1 MELIGKNTLYIN
13 LLLTKFLSFFP
24 FHSIVLIDYNFAE
37 AELTFPPGTE
47 IGDTQCLGILIEND
61 NNAEPSENF
70 LLNLMPA
77 TPLIYIETERKNYTV
92 TILDN
97 DREYIAFSKFLARI
111 VHV

>member
-1 MELIGKNTLYIN
+1 M
-13 LLLTKFLSFFP
+13 
-24 FHSIVLIDYNFAE
+24 E

-61 NNAEPSENF
+61 NNAESSENF

-77 TPLIYIETERKNYTV
+77 TPLIYIEPERNNYTV

-97 DREYIAFSKFLARI
+97 DREYTAFSKFLARI
-111 VHV
+111 VHVSEFIHVNVVISVSWFRIWLN